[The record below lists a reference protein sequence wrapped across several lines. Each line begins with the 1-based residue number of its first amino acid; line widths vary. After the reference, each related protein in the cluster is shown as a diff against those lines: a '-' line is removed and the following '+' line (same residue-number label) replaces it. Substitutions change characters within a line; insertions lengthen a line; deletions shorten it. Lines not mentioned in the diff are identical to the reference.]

1 MKPEAAVPEMRF
13 SRIRA
18 ARSLPDGV
26 PGLALRRAILGRLA
40 DAIRQAEPQIAA
52 ALAQDLGRN
61 ASETALVEILP
72 LLQEIAHARRNL
84 GRWMRPRRLRT
95 GLSGLGTR
103 ARLMTEPKGTCLILA
118 PWNYPFV
125 LALGPLVSCL
135 AAGNGAILK
144 PSELAPAS
152 AALIA
157 RLVADA
163 VDPDLATVIEGDK
176 AMAERLLA
184 LPFDHIFF
192 TGSPEVGRVVMAA
205 AARHLASVTLE
216 LGGKSPCIVGPGAD
230 LDQAARWI
238 VFGKFVNA
246 GQTCIAPDHVLVH
259 DSLQDGLRAA
269 LRRAVEQAYPG
280 GLAATDLGAIV
291 TDSHTARLTGML
303 GEALAQGAR
312 LVCGGAAR
320 NRRIAPTIV
329 EAVPEGCTLDRAEIF
344 GPILPLIPYS
354 DLDQALTRINDRPKP
369 LAIYVFDRDK
379 ALIDRVLTETR
390 SGAVGVNLTMLQF
403 SNPRLPFGGI
413 GTSGL
418 GAAHGEWG
426 FRAFSH
432 EKPVLRNHLSPVPLL
447 FPPYGA
453 RGARL
458 MGWARRLMG

>member
-1 MKPEAAVPEMRF
+1 MKPEAALPEMRF

-40 DAIRQAEPQIAA
+40 DGIRRAEPQIVA

-103 ARLMTEPKGTCLILA
+103 ALLMTEPKGTCLILA

-135 AAGNGAILK
+135 AAGNGAIIK

-157 RLVADA
+157 GLVADA

-176 AMAERLLA
+176 TMAERLLA

-259 DSLQDGLRAA
+259 DSQQDGLRAA
-269 LRRAVEQAYPG
+269 LRRAVERAYPG
-280 GLAATDLGAIV
+280 GLAARDLGAIV
-291 TDSHTARLTGML
+291 SDSHTARLTGML
-303 GEALAQGAR
+303 GEALAEGAR

-329 EAVPEGCTLDRAEIF
+329 EAMPEGCTLDRAEIF

-354 DLDQALTRINDRPKP
+354 DLDQALARINDRPKP

-379 ALIDRVLTETR
+379 AMIDRVLRETS

-458 MGWARRLMG
+458 IGWARRLLG

>member
-1 MKPEAAVPEMRF
+1 
-13 SRIRA
+13 
-18 ARSLPDGV
+18 
-26 PGLALRRAILGRLA
+26 
-40 DAIRQAEPQIAA
+40 
-52 ALAQDLGRN
+52 
-61 ASETALVEILP
+61 
-72 LLQEIAHARRNL
+72 
-84 GRWMRPRRLRT
+84 MRPRRLRT

-103 ARLMTEPKGTCLILA
+103 ARLMPEPKGTCLILA

-135 AAGNGAILK
+135 AAGNGAIVK

-176 AMAERLLA
+176 IMAERLLA

-259 DSLQDGLRAA
+259 DSVQDGLRAA

-280 GLAATDLGAIV
+280 GLAASDLGAIV
-291 TDSHTARLTGML
+291 NDSHTARLTGML

-354 DLDQALTRINDRPKP
+354 DLDQALARINDRPKP
-369 LAIYVFDRDK
+369 LAIYVFDRDR

-458 MGWARRLMG
+458 IGWARRLLG